1 MTRPEALPVK
11 TPADTPAID
20 VVLTNAHA
28 VPRII
33 RALMPQRPNAAQ
45 HAVIA
50 KTVLLAVRLI
60 QVLMPAL
67 PNAEPVIIVT
77 THAVQDKNLFPA
89 LLHIIKSEFLLQNAA
104 ILVMNANTIPIVP

>member
-60 QVLMPAL
+60 QVLMSVL
-67 PNAEPVIIVT
+67 PNAEAVMPVPT
-77 THAVQDKNLFPA
+77 PAGRALSPCPA
-89 LLHIIKSEFLLQNAA
+89 LLQKTESEYLLQNAEH
-104 ILVMNANTIPIVP
+104 LVMNANITQIAP